1 MWYCKVK
8 PGQKYPQPEA
18 NGGHFHQV
26 GVEEVK
32 DVILVYGDASQDHN
46 AQAADGSGEKTHEG
60 YA

>member
-8 PGQKYPQPEA
+8 PGQKDPQPEA

-32 DVILVYGDASQDHN
+32 DVGLVFGDPSQHQN
-46 AQAADGSGEKTHEG
+46 KQAADGSGEKPRED
-60 YA
+60 